1 MHLLFVEY
9 KMLLFT
15 IYIQYLTS
23 TFAYL
28 RKLCIVVK
36 YAVLINKDLL
46 ATIGWTF
53 TVGAEWGLR
62 APFRGGR
69 GSCAMRGQDA
79 TLL

>member
-1 MHLLFVEY
+1 MHPFFVEY

-23 TFAYL
+23 TFVYL

-46 ATIGWTF
+46 ATIGLTF
-53 TVGAEWGLR
+53 TVGAE
-62 APFRGGR
+62 
-69 GSCAMRGQDA
+69 
-79 TLL
+79 